1 METALTAMEQYQV
14 AEVEL
19 VYKTKVKASQRPVI
33 RHSKDAYEILKQSWD
48 ENKIDLLEQFK
59 VIFLNRSNKVFGI
72 YKLSQEGITGTVAD
86 SRLIIAEA
94 LKANAVSLMLVHII
108 EASFLIHLRQTPCF
122 AIKRLITENYPYFE
136 CEKPAL

>member
-1 METALTAMEQYQV
+1 
-14 AEVEL
+14 
-19 VYKTKVKASQRPVI
+19 
-33 RHSKDAYEILKQSWD
+33 
-48 ENKIDLLEQFK
+48 
-59 VIFLNRSNKVFGI
+59 LNRSNKVFDI